1 MSSQIRTSDF
11 SPSRRQFIV
20 STATG
25 GGLLLG
31 FGLPLLSR
39 LTKAATTTSP
49 IVSSTI
55 NTWIQIGS
63 DESVTILV
71 GSSDM
76 GQGALSGLAQIVA
89 EELMVDWSMVKA
101 IEAPA
106 SPLYGNPAFGGS
118 QVTGGSNSVRGYY
131 DALRTAGAAA
141 REMLIAAAANSWGVS
156 AAVCSASNGTVVR
169 SDTNEILTYGIL
181 AQSAATLTPPTD
193 PPLTSPGNFRLIGK
207 PVQRLDLPSK
217 VNGSAVY
224 GIDVVVPGMVYA
236 AIVHCPSIGGTCT
249 VLPQTPQGA
258 TDVVNLANAVA
269 VVADSTWNAFQAA
282 NAIRGNIQWNIPAS
296 AAAINS
302 AQIFSQAQQLIQHGI
317 ALVAETQGNVSAAL
331 AAAAKV
337 LDLTYD
343 VPYVAHATMEV
354 VNCTASVT
362 AAGCEIWAPTQV
374 QSAVLATAAAITGL
388 DPTVIKVHT
397 TFLGG
402 GLGRKLEVDFI
413 AQAIQISQ
421 AIGKPVKLT
430 WSREEDFG
438 NDQYRPMAL
447 MRVRAGLDATGNVM
461 GWSYRNVS
469 PSILGQRGYIG
480 PNDVD
485 SQAVEGATGLSYAF
499 ASRLVDWVPH
509 PAAVPVG
516 FWRSVGNSLNA
527 FAAESAID
535 ELAKAANLDPLKFR
549 RRLLASDTRSLAVLN
564 AAATMAGWGNA
575 LPAGNALGIAFW
587 ASFGSV
593 VCQIAQIS
601 GTTPATI
608 RVHRVVCVI
617 DCGSVVN
624 PDSVTAQMQ
633 GGIVHGMTAAL
644 WGKVTFANGTASASN
659 FNNYRMMRMRDM
671 PQIDVQIITSGAP
684 IGGVGEPGVP
694 PIAPAI
700 ANAYA
705 TLTGQRLRTLP
716 LTGPQSV
723 NDDIFAS
730 GFE

>member
-1 MSSQIRTSDF
+1 MSSQIRASDF

-20 STATG
+20 STAAG

-31 FGLPLLSR
+31 FGLPMLSWPASG
-39 LTKAATTTSP
+39 AATKTP
-49 IVSSTI
+49 VVSSTI

-89 EELMVDWSMVKA
+89 EELMVDWSTVKA

-106 SPLYGNPAFGGS
+106 SPLYGNPAFGGA

-131 DALRTAGAAA
+131 GALRTAGAAA
-141 REMLIAAAANSWGVS
+141 REMLITAAANSWGIS
-156 AAVCSASNGTVVR
+156 ATVCSAANGTVVR
-169 SDTNEILTYGIL
+169 SDTNQTLSYGVL
-181 AQSAATLTPPTD
+181 AQSAATLPPPAN
-193 PPLTSPGNFRLIGK
+193 PPLTSPANFRLIGK
-207 PVQRLDLPSK
+207 PVPRLDLPQK

-249 VLPQTPQGA
+249 TLPQTPPGA
-258 TDVVNLANAVA
+258 SAVVNLGNAVA

-282 NAIRGNIQWNIPAS
+282 NEMRGNIQWNIPAS

-302 AQIFSQAQQLIQHGI
+302 AQIFLQAQQLVQHGT
-317 ALVAETQGNVSAAL
+317 ALVAETQGNVSAAM
-331 AAAAKV
+331 AVAAKV

-362 AAGCEIWAPTQV
+362 ATNCEIWAPTQV
-374 QSAVLATAAAITGL
+374 QSAVLGTAAAITGL
-388 DPTVIKVHT
+388 DPAVIKVHT

-413 AQAIQISQ
+413 TQAIQVSK

-447 MRVRAGLDATGNVM
+447 IRVRAGLDATGNVV

-480 PNDVD
+480 PSDVD

-499 ASRLVDWVPH
+499 ANRLVDWVPH

-516 FWRSVGNSLNA
+516 FWRSVGNSINA

-535 ELAKAANLDPLKFR
+535 ELAKAANLDPLIFR
-549 RRLLASDTRSLAVLN
+549 RRLLASDARSLAVLD
-564 AAATMAGWGNA
+564 AATTMAGWGGA

-593 VCQIAQIS
+593 VCQIAQVS
-601 GTTPATI
+601 GNTPATI
-608 RVHRVVCVI
+608 KVHRVVCVI

-624 PDSVTAQMQ
+624 PDSVMAQMQ
-633 GGIVHGMTAAL
+633 GGIVHGMTAAM
-644 WGKVTFANGTASASN
+644 WGKVTFTNGTASARN
-659 FNNYRMMRMRDM
+659 FDNYRMMRMRDM
-671 PQIDVQIITSGAP
+671 PQIDVQIIASGAP

-723 NDDIFAS
+723 SDDIFTN